1 MYTLTG
7 LKGAMVKII
16 VNAYQFSYTYL
27 LICYIYAVKIRR
39 SLLIFPIDKRLVSYA
54 MIKYKGTIYYFG

>member
-1 MYTLTG
+1 MYTLMG

-27 LICYIYAVKIRR
+27 LICYIYSVKIRR

-54 MIKYKGTIYYFG
+54 MIK